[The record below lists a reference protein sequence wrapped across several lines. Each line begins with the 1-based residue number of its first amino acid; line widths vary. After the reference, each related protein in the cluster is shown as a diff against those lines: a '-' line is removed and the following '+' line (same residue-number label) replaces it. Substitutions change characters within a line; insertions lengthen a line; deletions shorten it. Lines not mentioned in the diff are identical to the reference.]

1 MMMLIIRRHRPMRNL
16 VLDLEIGSGS
26 LAVLTMSPVLDDHVQ
41 MVCGQEVRDIYS
53 GWTYSECQT

>member
-41 MVCGQEVRDIYS
+41 MVCGPEVFIREGHIS
-53 GWTYSECQT
+53 ASECQT